1 MVEELIKERRRELDA
16 TVEWMRGEAAA
27 IRTGRANP
35 DMVSDIIVDYMGA
48 QLRIKEV
55 AAISTPDPR
64 TIVIQPWDKNALSGI
79 EKAIRESSLQ
89 LSPVVDGTAVRLTVP
104 SLTQER
110 RQEYIKLLGAK
121 TEEARIRVRHVRE
134 DILKK
139 VQAAVKEK
147 TAREDDVHR
156 AKDRLQKLVDEYNGK
171 IEDIE
176 AKKEAELTSV

>member
-1 MVEELIKERRRELDA
+1 MVEQLIKERRKDLDA
-16 TVEWMRGEAAA
+16 VIEWLHGEATS

-35 DMVSDIIVDYMGA
+35 DMVSDIMVDYMGTP
-48 QLRIKEV
+48 LRIKEI

-64 TIVIQPWDKNALSGI
+64 SIAIQPWDKGALSLI

-89 LSPVVDGTAVRLTVP
+89 LAPVVDGTTVRLTVP

-110 RQEYIKLLGAK
+110 RLEYIKLLGTK
-121 TEEARIRVRHVRE
+121 TEEARIRVRHIRE

-139 VQAAVKEK
+139 VQNAVKEK

-156 AKDRLQKLVDEYNGK
+156 AKDQLQKLVDEYNGK
-171 IEDIE
+171 LEEISK
-176 AKKEAELTSV
+176 KKETELMSV